1 MAGRDRYLPSSA
13 VSSSSLRL
21 SESQLMESDR
31 NRTRSAILEDQIA
44 IQHREIESLLADNQK
59 LAVAHIGVKDQ
70 LNLAKRELAQLLETA
85 AKVKADREAKVREV
99 YQNSL
104 RMEAEARV
112 VNGIGAEFDQVRSD
126 VQRLAEDRQKLTT
139 ELAMLDGE
147 IAKAKPNA
155 ERATEIKAE
164 IETLREEVSKGRA
177 ALELEKKT
185 RASNLRHERG
195 MEKTIDHLNRE
206 IVKLREELV
215 NLETKAREAIAAA
228 EAAQQNP
235 SPGLVASNGNSDDIY
250 GSQGQQYPEA
260 NGSHQVYGAL
270 DCPPQ
275 QPLTSLQH
283 PHNNSQHSSVPR

>member
-1 MAGRDRYLPSSA
+1 MAGRERYLPSSA
-13 VSSSSLRL
+13 VSSSSLRIA
-21 SESQLMESDR
+21 ESQLVESER
-31 NRTRSAILEDQIA
+31 NRTRSVILEDRIA
-44 IQHREIESLLADNQK
+44 IQHREIESLLMDNQK

-85 AKVKADREAKVREV
+85 AKVKAEREAKVREL

-112 VNGIGAEFDQVRSD
+112 VNGIGAELDQVRSD

-147 IAKAKPNA
+147 IAKAKPNSV
-155 ERATEIKAE
+155 RATEIKAE

-185 RASNLRHERG
+185 RASNLHHERG

-215 NLETKAREAIAAA
+215 NVENKSRAAIAAA
-228 EAAQQNP
+228 EAAQNT
-235 SPGLVASNGNSDDIY
+235 SPGLVASYGNSDDVN
-250 GSQGQQYPEA
+250 GSRGHEYPEA

-270 DCPPQ
+270 DCLPQ
-275 QPLTSLQH
+275 QSPTPLLH
-283 PHNNSQHSSVPR
+283 PPNNSQHSSVP